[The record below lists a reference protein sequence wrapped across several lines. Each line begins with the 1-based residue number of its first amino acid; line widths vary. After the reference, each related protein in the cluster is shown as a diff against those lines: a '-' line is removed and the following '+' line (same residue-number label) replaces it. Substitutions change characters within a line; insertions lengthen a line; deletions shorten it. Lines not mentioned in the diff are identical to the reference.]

1 MDSTNCSDGV
11 EKTRLHSLGNW
22 TTESR
27 NTVRNHF
34 IAILGEFCGTFLFL
48 FFAFAPTQIA
58 VSATKA
64 TTDMTNPIPETQ
76 NLLFIAVAFGASL
89 AANVW
94 AFYRINGGMLNPAVT
109 LGLVLIG
116 AVPPMRGLLVFPA
129 QVLGAIA
136 AAGVVSALF
145 PGPLLVAV
153 GLGAGTSVVQGLFI
167 EMFLTVQLVFVV
179 MMLAVEKHRGTF
191 LAPLGIGLSLF
202 VCHLSG

>member
-1 MDSTNCSDGV
+1 
-11 EKTRLHSLGNW
+11 
-22 TTESR
+22 
-27 NTVRNHF
+27 
-34 IAILGEFCGTFLFL
+34 
-48 FFAFAPTQIA
+48 
-58 VSATKA
+58 
-64 TTDMTNPIPETQ
+64 
-76 NLLFIAVAFGASL
+76 
-89 AANVW
+89 
-94 AFYRINGGMLNPAVT
+94 MLNPAVT